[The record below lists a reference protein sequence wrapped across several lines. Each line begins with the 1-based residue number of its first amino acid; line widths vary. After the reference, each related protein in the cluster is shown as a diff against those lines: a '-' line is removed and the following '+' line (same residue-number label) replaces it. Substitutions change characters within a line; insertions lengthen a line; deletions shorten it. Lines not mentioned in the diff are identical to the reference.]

1 MKIEGK
7 PVETAVENKMG
18 RLPETGPDY
27 QGGAT
32 GEEATRIE
40 QEYAERVAK
49 DSQKTEDLS
58 QGLQNMSETAPEKD
72 LKVKSLKDKIMGFF
86 GQAPEQLSSK
96 YSKLG
101 EERMQGN
108 SALRKAYENY
118 LATEGSEVAQ
128 SYKEA
133 VGKWKYI
140 ARDKEGNF
148 VDKTIYSV
156 ASGEVNKEG

>member
-1 MKIEGK
+1 MDRPPK
-7 PVETAVENKMG
+7 VETAVEENKN

-27 QGGAT
+27 QGGVT
-32 GEEATRIE
+32 SEEATRIE

-49 DSQKTEDLS
+49 DSQKTKNLSQDLS
-58 QGLQNMSETAPEKD
+58 SMPETAPDKE

-86 GQAPEQLSSK
+86 GQAPEQLSVK

-108 SALRKAYENY
+108 PALRQAYEKY
-118 LATEGSEVAQ
+118 LTESAEVAQ
-128 SYKEA
+128 KYKEA
-133 VGKWKYI
+133 IGKWKYV
-140 ARDKEGNF
+140 ARNKEGNF

-156 ASGEVNKEG
+156 ASGEVQDD